1 MMIKPQKKKTVS
13 VNFPHALFSL
23 LDVLTL
29 AAETDRLSQTVGAE
43 LPIYA
48 T

>member
-1 MMIKPQKKKTVS
+1 MS

-23 LDVLTL
+23 LDFLTL
-29 AAETDRLSQTVGAE
+29 HAGTERLSWKVNVE
-43 LPIYA
+43 LPLSA